1 MTAPFAVAGADVEVG
16 MTIILEPDGAAFVVA
31 ELKPAGGAV
40 NWRYAFSATGNEG
53 LLHLKSWYA
62 QLVPV
67 GGEIR

>member
-1 MTAPFAVAGADVEVG
+1 MEPEVNPPYAVAGTEVEVG
-16 MTIILEPDGAAFVVA
+16 MTIILEPDGSPFVVA

-62 QLVPV
+62 AVDS
-67 GGEIR
+67 